1 MVYMIHFILY
11 RMSFICYTFES
22 TGYKYLYNLIFFFTQ
37 FAFRFKFYSNKG
49 GNQGR
54 IQDLWLGGAWV
65 GEGSGDRLRSPAGP
79 RQSHGRG
86 PRGRSPLETLE
97 LWGITDIYF
106 NDNFEPTTPFLSDQK
121 SLTLSLN
128 FVG

>member
-11 RMSFICYTFES
+11 RMSSICYTFES

-54 IQDLWLGGAWV
+54 IQDLWLGGCVSRRGVWGPLKV
-65 GEGSGDRLRSPAGP
+65 PSGSKAEPRYGAQGAKPPGNSGALRNY
-79 RQSHGRG
+79 RH
-86 PRGRSPLETLE
+86 L
-97 LWGITDIYF
+97 
-106 NDNFEPTTPFLSDQK
+106 FER
-121 SLTLSLN
+121 
-128 FVG
+128 